1 MCTND
6 DSAMLLHQS
15 HKYIWA
21 KHRLASRFVATHIAI
36 ARHKINDVGFLWR
49 FLGFVGV
56 LCIWRDATFSVSRCT
71 TAGLSFID
79 DHELI

>member
-6 DSAMLLHQS
+6 DSALLLHQS

-49 FLGFVGV
+49 FLGFRESAVYLEG
-56 LCIWRDATFSVSRCT
+56 CDFQC
-71 TAGLSFID
+71 
-79 DHELI
+79 E